1 MQEKHLAARALDL
14 DLLRLLCS
22 FLVIVNHTYDYVRLS
37 EASAPVRYASFA
49 AFSFSK
55 IAVPIFLMI
64 SGFTLLS
71 KTDDIKKTFSRVL
84 RIGLSLVV
92 FSFVYEV
99 YRYVSGQQD
108 SLSIKRFLLF
118 IYEQHT
124 TTAFWYL
131 YAYLGL
137 LVMLPFLQKLAH
149 AMSKQDFLLYFAIM
163 LFFCS
168 FWPLVV
174 EYTPMSA
181 YNEQFAL
188 PLSGS
193 LVGYLFLGYFLHTH
207 SFKEP
212 PAVVCILLTAVSV
225 LLSAAV
231 TNHSFVA
238 TSGARYL
245 FLDGIGLLPTVVSSF
260 CMFCLVRRLCRG
272 RQLPAVIRPLGA
284 ATFGVYLLADLFI
297 SLLFPMCVFLRAH
310 LPALAAVFLYQLS
323 IWAASLCCTLLLRRI
338 PLLRRLL

>member
-149 AMSKQDFLLYFAIM
+149 AMSKQDFLLISQSCFSSAASGRLWSNIRPCPPTTSSLPCRCPVHSWVICSLAISCTRIPSKSRR
-163 LFFCS
+163 LS
-168 FWPLVV
+168 
-174 EYTPMSA
+174 SA
-181 YNEQFAL
+181 Y
-188 PLSGS
+188 
-193 LVGYLFLGYFLHTH
+193 
-207 SFKEP
+207 
-212 PAVVCILLTAVSV
+212 C
-225 LLSAAV
+225 
-231 TNHSFVA
+231 
-238 TSGARYL
+238 
-245 FLDGIGLLPTVVSSF
+245 
-260 CMFCLVRRLCRG
+260 
-272 RQLPAVIRPLGA
+272 
-284 ATFGVYLLADLFI
+284 
-297 SLLFPMCVFLRAH
+297 
-310 LPALAAVFLYQLS
+310 
-323 IWAASLCCTLLLRRI
+323 
-338 PLLRRLL
+338 